1 MISRPSALPSPR
13 TTRRRFLRQ
22 AVCAGVGTTALA
34 HTVFDLRRIAAAA
47 PFDARTIAGAGAT
60 DYKALVCLFLY
71 GGNDCNNTLVPVGPD
86 YASYA
91 AARAGLALPESSLL
105 ALHPTETT
113 PGDARD
119 WALHPALPA
128 VRGLFDEGRM
138 AIVANVGPLVAPL
151 TRDEFLQGGAAVP
164 PQLFSHS
171 DQTVHWQTSLPD
183 QPARTG
189 WGGRVADLLWALEE
203 NPQISLSISVAGTNT
218 FQVGNVVTQYQVS
231 AEGPVGLTSYVAPS
245 EGSDAPSHAIR
256 RLLER
261 SYGNLF
267 ERGYRDIV
275 RRALDN
281 EELLGGALAS
291 APPLQTVFPATELG
305 EQLSMIARLISA
317 RGALGLRRQVY
328 FCAAGGYDT
337 HGGQVGAT
345 ALDGSHADLL
355 SELDAALAAFDAAM
369 GELQLRDSV
378 TLFTASDFGRT
389 YSSNGDGS
397 DHGWGGHH
405 FVLGGAVRGAR
416 IYGRVP
422 ELAIGG
428 ADDAG
433 QGRWIPTTSVDEYS
447 ATLARWFGVAES
459 DLPLVLPNLG
469 RFATSDLGFLAP

>member
-1 MISRPSALPSPR
+1 LSHFKTSPSLGTGTSRR
-13 TTRRRFLRQ
+13 NFLRQ
-22 AVCAGVGTTALA
+22 AVCATVGTTALS

-47 PFDARTIAGAGAT
+47 PLD

-71 GGNDCNNTLVPVGPD
+71 GGNDCNNTLIPVGAD
-86 YASYA
+86 YSAYA
-91 AARAGLALPESSLL
+91 AARGGLALPESSLL
-105 ALHPTETT
+105 ALSPVETI
-113 PGDARD
+113 PGDPRD
-119 WALHPALPA
+119 WAVHPALPA
-128 VRGLFDEGRM
+128 VRGLFDQGRLAM
-138 AIVANVGPLVAPL
+138 VANVGPLVAPV
-151 TRDEFLQGGAAVP
+151 TREELLAGGAAVP

-203 NPQISLSISVAGTNT
+203 NPQVSMSISLAGTNT
-218 FQVGNVVTQYQVS
+218 YQIGNLVTQYQVS
-231 AEGPVGLTSYVAPS
+231 SEGPVGLTSYQAASSGHDP
-245 EGSDAPSHAIR
+245 ASHAIR
-256 RLLER
+256 RLLQR

-275 RRALDN
+275 QRALDN
-281 EELLGGALAS
+281 EELLGGALAG
-291 APPLQTVFPATELG
+291 APPLQTVFPATDLG
-305 EQLSMIARLISA
+305 EQLAMIARLISA
-317 RGALGLRRQVY
+317 RGPLGLRRQVY

-345 ALDGSHADLL
+345 ALDGTHADLL
-355 SELDAALAAFDAAM
+355 TELDGALAAFDAAM
-369 GELQLRDSV
+369 AELSLSDSV

-389 YSSNGDGS
+389 YGSNGEGS

-405 FVLGGAVRGAR
+405 LVLGGAVRGAR

-428 ADDAG
+428 PDDAG
-433 QGRWIPTTSVDEYS
+433 QGRWIPTTAVDEYS

-469 RFATSDLGFLAP
+469 RFATTDMGFLG